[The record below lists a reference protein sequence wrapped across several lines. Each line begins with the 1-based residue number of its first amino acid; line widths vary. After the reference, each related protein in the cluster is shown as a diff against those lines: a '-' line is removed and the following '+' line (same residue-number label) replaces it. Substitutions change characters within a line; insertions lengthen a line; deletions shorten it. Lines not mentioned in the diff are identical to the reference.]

1 MFEMIM
7 FIIYIAN
14 VNANN
19 VFVYP
24 FHPDPCGKVYCR
36 VAGDTICGQYGTCQA
51 DLSSPTNWSCLCD
64 REHFTTELEA
74 FNHTACISV
83 RPSKTVAVVLAAI
96 PFTGY
101 FGGGAY
107 YLGWNIMGSIQ
118 FMFTG
123 FLCLIVCFHGCCK
136 KKKMVVSNSSASN
149 YNIHIDDDK
158 ENECLLK
165 CAMWT
170 VYTSM
175 WIVNLVLICNDCMN
189 SNGIPCIPF

>member
-1 MFEMIM
+1 MYLWIVIVSGCFAFFASAGIG
-7 FIIYIAN
+7 AN
-14 VNANN
+14 DAANAFATS
-19 VFVYP
+19 V
-24 FHPDPCGKVYCR
+24 GSK
-36 VAGDTICGQYGTCQA
+36 ALTIKQ
-51 DLSSPTNWSCLCD
+51 
-64 REHFTTELEA
+64 
-74 FNHTACISV
+74 
-83 RPSKTVAVVLAAI
+83 AVVLAAI

-136 KKKMVVSNSSASN
+136 KKKMVVSNSSGSN